1 MGMNGIWYTELG
13 AKLEIMPIAGD
24 ELVGFYDTAAAATGC
39 AKGRYPLVGRTDID
53 DGGSTFAFAVT
64 WRTAAS
70 SCNASTGWAG
80 QYVPATAT
88 NSESLTAFW
97 LLVTRGTMGVV
108 LGQDNCTRTEPTA
121 AQIAAAAMRMRP
133 AYP

>member
-80 QYVPATAT
+80 QYVHTAG
-88 NSESLTAFW
+88 SESLTAFW
-97 LLVTRGTMGVV
+97 LLVTRGAMGVIV
-108 LGQDNCTRTEPTA
+108 GQDNCTRNAPTA
-121 AQIAAAAMRMRP
+121 AQVAAAAMRIRP